1 MNSFVTAGPCEVI
14 SEEPFVNIE
23 VVKTGRDPNQT
34 YSPGTVVRVSCGK
47 GYGLNIGANVT
58 AKCVRGQW
66 KPAKPECLICKF
78 CKDFHFLF
86 YYYPTVNWVASL
98 SPLNLIL
105 LMWRIG

>member
-1 MNSFVTAGPCEVI
+1 MI
-14 SEEPFVNIE
+14 SEEPFLNIE

-78 CKDFHFLF
+78 CEDFYLF
-86 YYYPTVNWVASL
+86 SCCDPTVNWVAFFYVLFSVHRCIRC
-98 SPLNLIL
+98 LN
-105 LMWRIG
+105 

>member
-1 MNSFVTAGPCEVI
+1 VI

-23 VVKTGRDPNQT
+23 VVKAGRDPNQT

-66 KPAKPECLICKF
+66 KPAKPECLICKSCKHFYFF
-78 CKDFHFLF
+78 CYDDSTL
-86 YYYPTVNWVASL
+86 TWAASL
-98 SPLNLIL
+98 SPANIL
-105 LMWRIG
+105 SATKGIGKGAPTCAVK

>member
-1 MNSFVTAGPCEVI
+1 MI

-66 KPAKPECLICKF
+66 KPAKPECVICKF
-78 CKDFHFLF
+78 CKDFYFFLLL
-86 YYYPTVNWVASL
+86 L
-98 SPLNLIL
+98 SYCS
-105 LMWRIG
+105 RSQ